1 MSEPAGELILYRTED
16 GRNQIQMRAV
26 GGTVWLTQ
34 AQMAE
39 LFDTSVQNINKRI
52 QTILEDGELSEATI
66 NSELIVRREG
76 DREVRR
82 EVRVYNLDM
91 ILAVGY
97 RVRSPRG
104 IQFRQWANTTL
115 REYLVKGFVL
125 NDERLKDPG
134 GFDYFDELLERIR
147 EIRASEK
154 RFYQKVRDVFVATSA
169 DYDSGSETARTFFA
183 TIQNKLIY
191 AVTGKSAAELIV
203 DRADPGK
210 PNMGLKT
217 WKGSRVRR
225 ADVTVAKNYL
235 DSDEISML
243 NMLTTQF
250 LDFAELRA
258 RRRQQITM
266 AQWVTAT
273 DTFIAMNDLKV
284 LPGTGRVSREAAE
297 AICRDRFTDFETQR
311 QALESARADAEA
323 AREIRKL
330 AQAEGTSTPSAN
342 SKQLLKTWR
351 TDDRAAPGR
360 HREDRHID
368 EGTVRP
374 LRQIRQLGQD
384 GP

>member
-16 GRNQIQMRAV
+16 GRSQIQMRAV
-26 GGTVWLTQ
+26 DGTVWLTQ

-52 QTILEDGELSEATI
+52 QMILEDGELSEATI

-82 EVRVYNLDM
+82 EIRFYNLDM

-104 IQFRQWANTTL
+104 VQFRQWATTTL
-115 REYLVKGFVL
+115 REYLIKGFVL

-154 RFYQKVRDVFVATSA
+154 RFHQKVRDVFVATSV

-183 TIQNKLIY
+183 TIQNKLNY
-191 AVTGKSAAELIV
+191 AVTGKTAAELIV

-217 WKGSRVRR
+217 WKGSRVRK

-266 AQWVTAT
+266 AQWMTAT
-273 DTFIAMNDLKV
+273 DTFITMNDLKV
-284 LPGTGRVSREAAE
+284 LPGAGTVSRETAE

-311 QALESARADAEA
+311 QALEAARVDAEA
-323 AREIRKL
+323 AREMREL
-330 AQAEGTSTPSAN
+330 AQAEGHLDALGELETAT
-342 SKQLLKTWR
+342 
-351 TDDRAAPGR
+351 
-360 HREDRHID
+360 EDLEKNR
-368 EGTVRP
+368 
-374 LRQIRQLGQD
+374 
-384 GP
+384 